1 MNLTASEILSFAL
14 AAAGALITAF
24 IAGAGVFY
32 RIGRNHGRATGAFER
47 EQQAEKIERLTA
59 SISELDVTVA
69 ELRDRLNLQEGLENP
84 AVNQDL
90 RLVLD
95 SILAED
101 ERDIW
106 RTFPAVKPP
115 ENDARVLE
123 AKVKVIAVANLKGG
137 VGKTTVSTNLAAYL
151 DRVLHKRVL
160 FIDAD
165 YQGSSSDLLLK
176 SANLDESTSRV
187 SEWLDGS
194 VPPAQL
200 FASANSGAPKLARTK
215 FVTAFYS
222 FSSIETRL
230 MVKWLAERSLDTNAA
245 DVRFALARILNEGF
259 LNNFDVVVVD
269 CPPRFSTATIAA
281 LCAST
286 HLLVPTIPDDSS
298 LEATENFLTMA
309 KKLFSELNPSLRLA
323 GVIPMMTFGNAL
335 TPDEVGR
342 LAAFSKAVT
351 AFDGEPYI
359 ARQNVLHSKPI
370 ADAAGRGIAFIDGPP
385 PVKSVFRELGRE
397 ISERVGL

>member
-1 MNLTASEILSFAL
+1 MDLTASEVLSFAL

-32 RIGRNHGRATGAFER
+32 SIGKSQGRARGAFER

-69 ELRDRLNLQEGLENP
+69 ELRERLNTQEGLENP
-84 AVNQDL
+84 AINQDL

-95 SILAED
+95 NILAED

-106 RTFPAVKPP
+106 RTFPAVKPA
-115 ENDARVLE
+115 ENDARILE

-137 VGKTTVSTNLAAYL
+137 VGKTTVATNLTAYL

-160 FIDAD
+160 FIDGD

-176 SANLDESTSRV
+176 TGNLDQSTSRV

-194 VPPAQL
+194 IPPAQL
-200 FASANSGAPKLARTK
+200 FASANSCAPKLARTK

-230 MVKWLAERSLDTNAA
+230 MVKWLAERSLDAGA
-245 DVRFALARILNEGF
+245 SDLRFALARIFGESF
-259 LNNFDVVVVD
+259 LNNFDVVVID

-335 TPDEVGR
+335 TADEEAR

-351 AFDGEPYI
+351 AFDGEPFI
-359 ARQNVLHSKPI
+359 VRQNVLHSKPI

-385 PVKSVFRELGRE
+385 PVRTVFRELGRE
-397 ISERVGL
+397 IAERVGL